1 MISEPELEGEF
12 SAPVPAP
19 RGPERPGVAGFTGE
33 RAAGEPA
40 AGADAPDGP
49 EAEPETVGDD
59 GSRLIRGVPLR
70 QRPWVWGLTGV
81 LLTSAVW
88 AGGLWAYDRAGP
100 DLQGYRM
107 TRNLCLDADLP
118 TLTAAVGEK
127 RNPFAAAGEDK
138 ALDQA
143 VCTVNLL
150 PRRPP
155 QAPGH
160 PGPTVRAYAEITY
173 TLHKKTDPGPQ
184 FDASL
189 IHPADQGSGE
199 STLKLV
205 PDVGERAYLVT
216 QSGGENP
223 ALEVLDGQA
232 VLSLSVGQ
240 VVDYDDTD
248 PLDPSF
254 DADQEEILHLGGL
267 EPAMVEDMLAL
278 MEQLK
283 KD

>member
-1 MISEPELEGEF
+1 MISEPELEGEI

-19 RGPERPGVAGFTGE
+19 RDAERPGTAGTGT
-33 RAAGEPA
+33 P
-40 AGADAPDGP
+40 GP
-49 EAEPETVGDD
+49 EHEPETMGADD
-59 GSRLIRGVPLR
+59 RPLIRGVPLR

-81 LLTSAVW
+81 LVTSAVW
-88 AGGLWAYDRAGP
+88 AGGLWAYNRGGP
-100 DLQGYRM
+100 DLQGYRVS
-107 TRNLCLDADLP
+107 RNLCLDADLP
-118 TLTAAVGEK
+118 ALSAAIGEK
-127 RNPFAAAGEDK
+127 RDPFTATGEDK

-143 VCTVNLL
+143 VCTVNLA
-150 PRRPP
+150 PKPPP
-155 QAPGH
+155 QAKGH

-189 IHPADQGSGE
+189 IHPADQGSGAE
-199 STLKLV
+199 TLKLV

-254 DADQEEILHLGGL
+254 DVDQQEVLHLGGL

-278 MEQLK
+278 MDRLRK